1 MRRVIQAGFGNAK
14 LAGRAEISTEDVQDN
29 RNFKRQRIGF

>member
-14 LAGRAEISTEDVQDN
+14 IAGRAEIRAEDVQDN
-29 RNFKRQRIGF
+29 RAAKKQRIGF